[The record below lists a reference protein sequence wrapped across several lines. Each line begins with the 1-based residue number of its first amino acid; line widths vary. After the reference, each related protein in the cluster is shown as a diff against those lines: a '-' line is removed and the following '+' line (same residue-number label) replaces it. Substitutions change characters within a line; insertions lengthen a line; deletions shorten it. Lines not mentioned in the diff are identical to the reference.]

1 LSGYWLLPDIAL
13 ILAMKH
19 HQPSWKIPVIIRHI
33 NKGNYMNH
41 NIRDILFIVALNFL
55 FNGSVIA
62 DENTDS
68 ATEQKAAI
76 DHMHHQL
83 HDDQAAY
90 KAQEAQALK
99 ELNEMTIRDD
109 VRLEDV
115 FAKIDELSA
124 AQNQI
129 LRLRY
134 EHLIEMRKLLTDEQ
148 KIKYDQNVLNRS
160 EIR

>member
-1 LSGYWLLPDIAL
+1 
-13 ILAMKH
+13 
-19 HQPSWKIPVIIRHI
+19 
-33 NKGNYMNH
+33 MNH
-41 NIRDILFIVALNFL
+41 YNIRDISFIVALTFL
-55 FNGSVIA
+55 FNGSLIA

-68 ATEQKAAI
+68 ATDQKAAI

-83 HDDQAAY
+83 HDDQAIH
-90 KAQEAQALK
+90 KAREAQALK

-115 FAKIDELSA
+115 YAKIDELTT

-134 EHLIEMRKLLTDEQ
+134 EHLIEMRKILTDEQ

-160 EIR
+160 DIR